1 MQVLILSCSTGEGH
15 NACAKA
21 IAEVFT
27 ANGDVCNIRD
37 ALSFI
42 SDRSS
47 RLFSRGHVNLYR
59 WAPRLFG
66 FGYDYAERHP
76 ALFEKK
82 SCFYRYL
89 SKGTE
94 PLYRLIVEHPYD
106 TVICTHLFAAL
117 MLSEVQRQHHLPIKT
132 AFVATDY
139 TCYPG
144 IQGSVLD
151 EYFIPDAHLRKSFV
165 AAGIP
170 EERIMVSGIP
180 IRQMFY
186 NRTASADA
194 KKAIGIPADQLH
206 LVMACGSMGCGPIR
220 SLTDRLT
227 KHWPQDFCLTVIC
240 GSNER
245 RRLQLERRFA
255 QRENLQILGYVQD
268 MSGMLDGCDLYITKP
283 GGISVS
289 EAAEKNVPMVFI
301 EAVAGCEAYNR
312 RFFMELGAAVAGRT
326 PRETVRHCLSLLSDA
341 SGRDVMTGK
350 LSARTKHN
358 AAECIY
364 RTMQRAHSASQTK
377 GGFHE
382 NTGTGN

>member
-1 MQVLILSCSTGEGH
+1 MRILILSCSTGEGH

-27 ANGDVCNIRD
+27 AKGDVCNIRD

-47 RLFSRGHVNLYR
+47 RFFSRGHVGIYR

-66 FGYDYAERHP
+66 LGYGFAERHP
-76 ALFEKK
+76 ALFEKE
-82 SCFYRYL
+82 SFFYRYL
-89 SKGTE
+89 SKGTG
-94 PLYRLIVEHPYD
+94 PLYQLIIENHYD

-117 MLSEVQRQHHLPIKT
+117 MLSDVQLRRHLPIKT

-144 IQGSVLD
+144 IQGSRLD
-151 EYFIPDAHLRKSFV
+151 YYFIPDAHLTQNFV

-170 EERIMVSGIP
+170 EERIVASGIP

-186 NRTASADA
+186 TRTASADA
-194 KKAIGIPADQLH
+194 KKAIGVPMDRLH
-206 LVMACGSMGCGPIR
+206 LVIACGSMGCGPIR
-220 SLTDRLT
+220 ALTDLLT
-227 KHWPQDFCLTVIC
+227 KQHQEDFYLTVIC
-240 GSNER
+240 GSNEK

-255 QRENLQILGYVQD
+255 SRENLQILGFVQD

-312 RFFMELGAAVAGRT
+312 RFFTELGTAVAGT
-326 PRETVRHCLSLLSDA
+326 KTKETVQRCLALLSDTSSRNLMA
-341 SGRDVMTGK
+341 DS
-350 LSARTKHN
+350 LSIRAKHN
-358 AAECIY
+358 AAQYIY
-364 RTMQRAHSASQTK
+364 QTMQ
-377 GGFHE
+377 HE
-382 NTGTGN
+382 HDALTSSRRFS